1 MGKDEKER
9 SREGIPGPSH
19 GQDSEFPLQGALV
32 GELRSHKPHG
42 MARKNIKQREA
53 GK

>member
-1 MGKDEKER
+1 MKR
-9 SREGIPGPSH
+9 SREGIPGPSS

-32 GELRSHKPHG
+32 GELRSHKPHST
-42 MARKNIKQREA
+42 ARNNIKHREA